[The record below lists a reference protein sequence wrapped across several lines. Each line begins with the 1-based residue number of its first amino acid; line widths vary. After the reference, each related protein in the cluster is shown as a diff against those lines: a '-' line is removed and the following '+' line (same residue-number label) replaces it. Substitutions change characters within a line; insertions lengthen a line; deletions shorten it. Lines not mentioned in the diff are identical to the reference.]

1 MNTTFKG
8 ALRLLALA
16 VAALGA
22 TALGA
27 NVASAQSAASWLAKV
42 GVNKITPKVDS
53 GDVSAPALP
62 HTKADVESD
71 TKPIFNV
78 GYMITDNV
86 AAELDLGVPYKHNL
100 VGAGAIEGTG
110 KLGSAEAL
118 PPTAFI
124 QYRFLAPDVMLRP
137 YVGLG
142 ITYAYFQKETGSGQ
156 LTAVLNTGG
165 PATTFSLDNK
175 FAASF
180 QVGATLAF
188 SPRWF
193 ADLAVVKTKLKT
205 TAHYSTGQT
214 QDITLDPLAVSVGL
228 GYKF

>member
-8 ALRLLALA
+8 GLRVLALA
-16 VAALGA
+16 VSALC
-22 TALGA
+22 A
-27 NVASAQSAASWLAKV
+27 NAASAQSAGDWLAKV

-62 HTKADVESD
+62 HTKADVGSD
-71 TKPIFNV
+71 TKPILNV
-78 GYMITDNV
+78 TYMVTDNI
-86 AAELDLGVPYKHNL
+86 AAELDLGVPYKHEL

-110 KLGSAEAL
+110 KLGTAEVL
-118 PPTAFI
+118 PPTAFV
-124 QYRFLAPDVMLRP
+124 QYRFLAPDAMLRP
-137 YVGLG
+137 YLGLG
-142 ITYAYFQKETGSGQ
+142 LTYAYFQKETGSGQ

-165 PATTFSLDNK
+165 PATSFTLDNK

-193 ADLAVVKTKLKT
+193 ADVAVVKTKLKT

-214 QDITLDPLAVSVGL
+214 QEITLDPLAVSVGL